1 MRRSSLGIWRN
12 IGQIVILLYQIV
24 HEQMKWT
31 IRSYI
36 KERDTTKKSNPLNE
50 ISKLKKQDIIDRYNE
65 EQESIK
71 RSIEMVE
78 LCEEPYY
85 DIKPE

>member
-1 MRRSSLGIWRN
+1 MRRNSLGIWRN

-24 HEQMKWT
+24 HEQMKWY
-31 IRSYI
+31 IRSF
-36 KERDTTKKSNPLNE
+36 KRDTTKKSNPLNE

-65 EQESIK
+65 EHQD
-71 RSIEMVE
+71 IEMVE

>member
-1 MRRSSLGIWRN
+1 MRRNSLGIWRN

-50 ISKLKKQDIIDRYNE
+50 ISKLKKSKVIEKYRNE
-65 EQESIK
+65 EQENLQVVHERPHYNNENI
-71 RSIEMVE
+71 
-78 LCEEPYY
+78 
-85 DIKPE
+85 

>member
-1 MRRSSLGIWRN
+1 
-12 IGQIVILLYQIV
+12 
-24 HEQMKWT
+24 MKWY
-31 IRSYI
+31 IRSF
-36 KERDTTKKSNPLNE
+36 KRDTTKKSNPLNE

-65 EQESIK
+65 EHQD
-71 RSIEMVE
+71 IEMVE